1 MLLYSL
7 SSSLRASV
15 MAVTK
20 RWVRS
25 SGVKL
30 SVSPVPPPEQAVR
43 ASRER
48 ARIRVKIRFIWVL
61 LIMIFEIFEGSSS
74 VHSFGRQELRKV
86 PSKKILFC
94 NEEPSDDRSGPK
106 ALL

>member
-61 LIMIFEIFEGSSS
+61 LIMIFEIFE
-74 VHSFGRQELRKV
+74 EV
-86 PSKKILFC
+86 PLYTLL
-94 NEEPSDDRSGPK
+94 DDRN
-106 ALL
+106 